1 MSRKKPWLKNYPE
14 NTPEELVFDPR
25 KTLVRIL
32 DEAETEYSDNNAFVN
47 FGVSMSYQQVAK
59 DSRSFAAYLQN
70 VLGLKKGDR
79 LAIMMPNLLQYPV
92 AVFGALRAGLIVVN
106 VNPLYTPRELEHQLR
121 DSGAKAILIFEGSAH
136 VLQEVM
142 DKVSIE
148 HVIITKIGDYLGS
161 FKGTLM
167 NFVVKFVK
175 RGIKSYKISKAIRFK
190 SMLKRPDAD
199 FNETS
204 ISIDDLAFLQYTGA
218 TTGLS
223 KGSMLSHGNVVA
235 NLEQLDALLVDVLDD
250 EGNDI
255 FINALP
261 MYHIYSLAVIV
272 LAGYSK
278 GGLNVF
284 ITNPRDTTGFVREIK
299 KWPFTIFNG
308 VNTLYEALLNHPEI
322 DSVNFDSMKLS
333 GTGGSAC
340 RRSTAER
347 WQKLTGKVLLEG
359 YGLSETSPSVSAS
372 PPHLTEFNGKVGL
385 PVPSTEISIRGDD
398 GKEVRRG
405 QPGEICVRGPQVM
418 KGYWQ
423 NEEATAEAIDEKGF
437 FRTGDIG
444 TLDKDGFLEIVDRKK
459 DMILVSGFNVYPNEI
474 EDVVSLH
481 PDIVEAAC
489 VSVPDK
495 KTGEGVKLFV
505 VKNNQSL
512 TEKEIIAHCKEN
524 LTAYKVPKQIVFI
537 DELPKTNVG
546 KVLRRA
552 LRE

>member
-32 DEAETEYSDNNAFVN
+32 DEAETEYSDNKAFVN

-59 DSRSFAAYLQN
+59 DSKSFAAYLQN

-161 FKGTLM
+161 FKGALM

-190 SMLKRPDAD
+190 SMLKRPEAD

-505 VKNNQSL
+505 VKGNQGL
-512 TEKEIIAHCKEN
+512 TEEEIIAHCKEN